1 MKTALRYLME
11 NERVVGPMSQLIRN
25 DAQLSP
31 EDESWLSLL
40 SEFWVVR
47 SSEDFATIVFEMGCL
62 PVHLVSLDGDVLMKD
77 GFLDLAAVEVKA
89 GHENLGLVQRK
100 REIQELREREQ
111 VVTQEFTASQDAVDR
126 WNHELLQARESFR
139 ELTHRLAA
147 LNPDVERFATFLRQ
161 VEAQIARLS
170 EKSNLLGEEQVSLT
184 SSINESTTLLTQ
196 LAEELAIRDER
207 RQAVSDELEQ
217 LEIELKTMTETL
229 RNADRALSEQRNEAK
244 TLEKTLAEI
253 QSRRAT
259 SEHELTLSQ
268 TREVQLTQEIETA
281 QQEIAELV
289 ESIETEQVRLSGQ
302 RVALE
307 ESLEV
312 EKNLETQVEQQR
324 QALKQLASQ
333 LDKSN
338 SELGSVI
345 SRLKDVEQS
354 LAINDVELRN
364 LCSRLQE
371 QYQVA
376 LDALSED
383 QIKDM
388 STPTDIEAMIDPN
401 AAKEHV
407 SGLRRKIEGLGKI
420 NMVAIEEYQEISK
433 RYEYLFLQRQD
444 LHDALAQLH
453 EAIERINRES
463 KERFGEAFHAVNSA
477 FQKVFPLMFGGG
489 TAELKL
495 TNPDDLLETG
505 VEIVAQPPGK
515 KLQSV
520 TLLSGGEKA
529 LTAVSLI
536 FAIFSIKP
544 SPFCVLDEVDAPLD
558 DANVGRFNT
567 MVRQMSKGSQI
578 IMITHHKKSMESCD
592 ALFGVTMERPGIS
605 KVASVQLANL

>member
-1 MKTALRYLME
+1 M
-11 NERVVGPMSQLIRN
+11 
-25 DAQLSP
+25 
-31 EDESWLSLL
+31 
-40 SEFWVVR
+40 
-47 SSEDFATIVFEMGCL
+47 
-62 PVHLVSLDGDVLMKD
+62 
-77 GFLDLAAVEVKA
+77 
-89 GHENLGLVQRK
+89 
-100 REIQELREREQ
+100 
-111 VVTQEFTASQDAVDR
+111 
-126 WNHELLQARESFR
+126 
-139 ELTHRLAA
+139 
-147 LNPDVERFATFLRQ
+147 NPDVERFATFLRQ